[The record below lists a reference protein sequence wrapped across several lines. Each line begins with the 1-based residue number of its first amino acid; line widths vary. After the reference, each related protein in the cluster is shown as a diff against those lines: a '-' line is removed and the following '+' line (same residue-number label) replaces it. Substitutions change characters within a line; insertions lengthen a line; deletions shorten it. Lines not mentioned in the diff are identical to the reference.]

1 MESYSKY
8 FLLTRFF
15 ILALAL
21 TVSHGSAVNAA
32 DILEVY
38 RDAASTNPQLYGA
51 AADRRAIQEIKPQA
65 RALLLPS
72 LSGSGV
78 YSRSEGVR
86 QDSNQLGRSNRSSS
100 DNRSFDVT
108 LSQPL
113 YNRESRYRI
122 RQANVVVD
130 QADADF
136 VTIQQNLILTVVERY
151 FDVLAAIDN
160 LTFRTADKGAIGRQ
174 LEQARRRFEV
184 GLVTITDVLE
194 AQARFDLAVAD
205 EIDARNQV
213 ASSREAL
220 REITGEYYDLF
231 QRLDDN
237 APIEPVDP
245 TDPDAW
251 VAIALENNPEVVSSR
266 LNVAS
271 AQENIEIQKSGHYPT
286 VDLQGR
292 YFDSNTGS
300 IDSDGSEILLQLN
313 VPFYQGGAVNSR
325 TREAAFQFESAK
337 ELLEEVQRDTILQ
350 TRDAYRGLETARSRI
365 QALGQ
370 ARVSNESSLEATQ
383 AGFDVGTRTIVDV
396 LNAERNLLEAIR
408 DLSISRY
415 DYIVNRLRLLRA
427 AGKISSQDIRAINA
441 WLRPPRS

>member
-1 MESYSKY
+1 MRSYSDY
-8 FLLTRFF
+8 FVLTRAI
-15 ILALAL
+15 ILTLCL
-21 TVSHGSAVNAA
+21 TASCGTVVNAA

-38 RDAASTNPQLYGA
+38 RDAAATNPQLYGA
-51 AADRRAIQEIKPQA
+51 AADRRAIQELKPQA

-78 YSRSEGVR
+78 YGRFEGFR
-86 QDSNQLGRSNRSSS
+86 QDRSNRSSS

-122 RQANVVVD
+122 RQADVVVE

-136 VTIQQNLILTVVERY
+136 VTVQQDLILTVVERY
-151 FDVLAAIDN
+151 FDVLATIDN

-205 EIDARNQV
+205 EIDARNQL
-213 ASSREAL
+213 ANTREAL

-231 QRLDDN
+231 QRLDDE
-237 APIEPVDP
+237 APVEPVDP

-251 VAIALENNPEVVSSR
+251 VAIALANNPEVVSSR

-271 AQENIEIQKSGHYPT
+271 ARENIEIQKSGHYPT

-292 YFDSNTGS
+292 YFDNNTGS
-300 IDSDGSEILLQLN
+300 IDTDGNEILLQLN

-337 ELLEEVQRDTILQ
+337 ERLEEVQRDAILQ

-365 QALGQ
+365 KALSQ

-427 AGKISSQDIRAINA
+427 AGKISSQDIKAVNQ
-441 WLRPPRS
+441 WLRPPEG